1 MVKCP
6 ECGKNNNDNDLFCGN
21 CGSKMPE
28 PKICPYCEYESFD
41 NTYCTKCGE
50 KLISN
55 ESFHIK
61 KLKDKIELAEGE
73 YNFRLVDYYC
83 DKLIELTPDDTW
95 AYEKKL
101 YSLDRNE
108 AMRSANKLLEL
119 DPDNINANNIKPS
132 ISKFRPI

>member
-1 MVKCP
+1 MLRYQPIDTIIKGKKWVYMVKCP

-61 KLKDKIELAEGE
+61 KLKEKI
-73 YNFRLVDYYC
+73 
-83 DKLIELTPDDTW
+83 
-95 AYEKKL
+95 
-101 YSLDRNE
+101 
-108 AMRSANKLLEL
+108 
-119 DPDNINANNIKPS
+119 
-132 ISKFRPI
+132 